1 MVGNRYNSLSGEA
14 PVLHALDS
22 QRPNVKR
29 SAFNYSNTHNFNAW
43 PMALIPTDW
52 FQVNLG
58 ERLKLAINASFQLRS
73 PLAKSMLSGW
83 RAYFHWYYMSFVD
96 LWEGSKNFFTL
107 GDTGNVDLTIPQ
119 VALLFNVGGTKYSF
133 QTPMSLSD
141 YLGVPPK
148 YFNKTN
154 LLAGSAVLSV
164 NSATERV
171 NVGDAHNN
179 VSALPFAMY
188 QSVAKHRYMPRNLL
202 QNNRNVFPVNT
213 DDDILPYDI
222 PRDVY
227 QLLRTDAV
235 ADYNDSSLADALADI
250 LSRGH
255 NSSATVLDGDDVPM
269 LLPVLRWRQFFGDYF
284 TTSLPFPDLIR
295 GDVPY
300 IGDINGRF
308 TFTEQNLE
316 DILIRNGVSTLALY
330 GPSVVG
336 VNSKVDYSNVVAGS
350 SVSGGNYSFGVTN
363 SMTDAV
369 INTAKSQNLADT
381 ITNNSQIFIRDT
393 TPRSTD
399 INMTGMSITLNQLRA
414 LEVATLFKE
423 RMART
428 SGRYADMMDAQFGQR
443 PRHVKEHLPDY
454 IGGTSVG
461 IGISTVMNTNGDGA
475 TPQGNRTG
483 QAGGAGSGFC
493 GSYVVPDNGLIMC
506 IMSIMPESYYT
517 DGISRDF
524 TRKTQAEQYFP
535 LFNNLS
541 PQPILNK
548 ELFFGTDVT
557 VNDDV
562 FAYTERF
569 SEWKSRQNR
578 VSGLMRFDLNDFE
591 DASYVFARRFN
602 QAPQLNTR
610 FVTGIPENQDLTVF
624 VDSNSP
630 PFICSVG
637 HIVDR
642 VEPMPRYTVP
652 GGLSTRG

>member
-1 MVGNRYNSLSGEA
+1 MSGNRYNSLSGEA
-14 PVLHALDS
+14 PVLHALDTH
-22 QRPNVKR
+22 RPNVKR
-29 SAFNYSNTHNFNAW
+29 SAFNYSSTHNLNAW

-58 ERLKLAINASFQLRS
+58 ERVKLGINASFQLRS

-83 RAYFHWYYMSFVD
+83 RAYFHWYYMSFAD

-107 GDTGNVDLTIPQ
+107 GDTGNVNLTIPQ
-119 VALLFNVGGTKYSF
+119 VALHYSVGGTGYSF

-148 YFNKTN
+148 YFNKSA
-154 LLAGSAVLSV
+154 LLDGSAVVSTG
-164 NSATERV
+164 SAAERV
-171 NVGDAHNN
+171 HVGDAHNN

-188 QSVAKHRYMPRNLL
+188 QSIAKHRYMPRNLM

-213 DDDILPYDI
+213 DDDILPYDV

-235 ADYNDSSLADALADI
+235 ADYSDPSLASALQDI
-250 LSRGH
+250 LAYGH
-255 NSSATVLDGDDVPM
+255 NSSTTVLDGDDIPM

-295 GDVPY
+295 GDIPVLDWGSVQFTLDSANFTNVVDASNSSPDAFGN
-300 IGDINGRF
+300 IING
-308 TFTEQNLE
+308 TDVSAGVGT
-316 DILIRNGVSTLALY
+316 DSGPNGIF
-330 GPSVVG
+330 
-336 VNSKVDYSNVVAGS
+336 YSS
-350 SVSGGNYSFGVTN
+350 
-363 SMTDAV
+363 
-369 INTAKSQNLADT
+369 SQNGRIYIREALNKIRVFTTAT
-381 ITNNSQIFIRDT
+381 GTATSTSNIALSLNN
-393 TPRSTD
+393 
-399 INMTGMSITLNQLRA
+399 LRA

-423 RMART
+423 RMSRT
-428 SGRYADMMDAQFGQR
+428 SGRYADMMDAQFGLR
-443 PRHVKEHLPDY
+443 PRHIKEHLPDY
-454 IGGTSVG
+454 IGGTSVN
-461 IGISTVMNTNGDGA
+461 IGVSTVLNTNGDGS

-517 DGISRDF
+517 DGLTRDF
-524 TRKTQAEQYFP
+524 TRRTQAEQYFP

-548 ELFFGTDVT
+548 ELFYGTDVA

-578 VSGLMRFDLNDFE
+578 VSGLMRFGLNDFE
-591 DASYVFARRFN
+591 DASYIFARRFR
-602 QAPQLNTR
+602 QVPQLNTR

-624 VDSNSP
+624 IDANSP
-630 PFICSVG
+630 PFVCSIG
-637 HIVDR
+637 HVVDR